1 MDAVLNTLG
10 GIGVWIL
17 FVVWTLLL
25 LTASL
30 LTLLGLGGNFIIV
43 GLGLIH
49 ALITGFDPIT
59 WQLLLIML
67 GMAVLGEIVE
77 SVLGVVYVAK
87 KGATRYGVLGAFLGG
102 LAGAAL
108 GSSVVPVIGTVIGS
122 FIGAFGGAVIG
133 EYMREQ
139 RTEESMRI
147 GWHAFAGKM
156 LASGFKFALALAM
169 IVMMLQRTWPG
180 AA

>member
-10 GIGVWIL
+10 DVGVWIL
-17 FVVWTLLL
+17 FVIWTLLL

-30 LTLLGLGGNFIIV
+30 MTILGLSGNFIIV
-43 GLGLIH
+43 GLALIH
-49 ALITGFDPIT
+49 ALITGFDPVT

-67 GMAVLGEIVE
+67 GMAILGEIVE

-87 KGATRYGVLGAFLGG
+87 KGATRYGVGGAFLGG
-102 LAGAAL
+102 LAGAAI
-108 GSSVVPVIGTVIGS
+108 GSGVMPVIGTVIGS
-122 FIGAFGGAVIG
+122 FIGAFAGAVAG

-147 GWHAFAGKM
+147 GIHAFAGKM

-169 IVMMLQRTWPG
+169 IVMLLQRTWPG
-180 AA
+180 